1 MVELPEIKVQI
12 VAPDVFTIS
21 TTPPSDGEEISPTD
35 EALRLIPLLEATA
48 FPVPSILEPN
58 RLAI

>member
-1 MVELPEIKVQI
+1 MADLPEIKVQI
-12 VAPDVFTIS
+12 ISPNVFTIS
-21 TTPPSDGEEISPTD
+21 TMPLSDTEEISPIAET
-35 EALRLIPLLEATA
+35 LRLMPLLEATA